1 MFKPSYN
8 IAKSVKREVVNE
20 QLYSKEGLGI
30 SEVCYKS
37 KNYAFVENF
46 FDNSSP
52 SGQILVLFPLTLY
65 VSHPRYICQL

>member
-1 MFKPSYN
+1 MVSC
-8 IAKSVKREVVNE
+8 KSVKREGTKE
-20 QLYSKEGLGI
+20 KLYSKEGLGI

-52 SGQILVLFPLTLY
+52 SGQILVRPAPLPLY
-65 VSHPRYICQL
+65 VSHPRYLYQP